1 MIFKAKLLSEDDIGR
16 TLVRMAHQIIEKNH
30 GTDGICLV
38 GIRTRGVPLAFR
50 LAENIERIT
59 GAKIPVGELDIT
71 LYRDDLSTVDDV
83 IYTCR
88 TARAALDAVMALGR
102 PARVQLAVL
111 IDRGHSELPIR
122 PNFVG
127 KNIPTAKNEI
137 ISVRLEEIDGENCV
151 ELYTAGG
158 EQ

>member
-71 LYRDDLSTVDDV
+71 L
-83 IYTCR
+83 
-88 TARAALDAVMALGR
+88 TATIFRLLR
-102 PARVQLAVL
+102 PT
-111 IDRGHSELPIR
+111 PW
-122 PNFVG
+122 
-127 KNIPTAKNEI
+127 
-137 ISVRLEEIDGENCV
+137 
-151 ELYTAGG
+151 
-158 EQ
+158 